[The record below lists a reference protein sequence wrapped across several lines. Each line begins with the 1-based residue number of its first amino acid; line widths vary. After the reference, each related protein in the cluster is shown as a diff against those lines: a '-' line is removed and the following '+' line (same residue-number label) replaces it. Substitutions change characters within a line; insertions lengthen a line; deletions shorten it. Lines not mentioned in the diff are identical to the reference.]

1 MVKRSRPEG
10 DTDATG
16 IYVDR
21 DAEVPLGV
29 QLAWALRSRIGD
41 GRLPAGERL
50 PALRELADSAGVN
63 LNTVRSVYQRL
74 EQEGL
79 VQSRQGS
86 GTFVATA
93 PGLRTPAAEIAAGA
107 AREALEQG
115 VSPRDVAAALYV
127 AEPTAP
133 GATDPDS
140 DRREALRGEIRS
152 LERVLSGLQAANP
165 GVRVP
170 VAARRRRSGPMLLS
184 AAELEDVRAQLV
196 GKLTALQEAIDSEE
210 RGADGPPPKAP
221 ARPAVKKATGG
232 GAEARR
238 QENDR
243 GDTEA
248 RSPASGPELASQACH
263 RLAGRAQ
270 PAAHGPVP
278 TVPRRPPS
286 ALRSTS
292 ATVSSATP

>member
-1 MVKRSRPEG
+1 MVKRSRPEP
-10 DTDATG
+10 DADATG

-29 QLAWALRSRIGD
+29 QLAWALRSRIGE
-41 GRLPAGERL
+41 GRLPAGQRL
-50 PALRELADSAGVN
+50 PALRELAESVGVN
-63 LNTVRSVYQRL
+63 LNTVRAVYQRL

-115 VSPRDVAAALYV
+115 VSPREVAAALYV
-127 AEPTAP
+127 TEPTPTTATAT
-133 GATDPDS
+133 ATDPDS

-170 VAARRRRSGPMLLS
+170 VAAPRRRSGPMLLS

-196 GKLTALQEAIDSEE
+196 GKLTALQKAIDSDQ
-210 RGADGPPPKAP
+210 RDADGTPPEAPVKA
-221 ARPAVKKATGG
+221 AVKKTAATAPKQG
-232 GAEARR
+232 
-238 QENDR
+238 
-243 GDTEA
+243 
-248 RSPASGPELASQACH
+248 
-263 RLAGRAQ
+263 
-270 PAAHGPVP
+270 
-278 TVPRRPPS
+278 PRRRGPSSPP
-286 ALRSTS
+286 RP
-292 ATVSSATP
+292 ATA

>member
-1 MVKRSRPEG
+1 MVKRSRPEP
-10 DTDATG
+10 DADATG

-29 QLAWALRSRIGD
+29 QLAWALRSRIGE
-41 GRLPAGERL
+41 GRLPAGQRL
-50 PALRELADSAGVN
+50 PALRELAESVGVN
-63 LNTVRSVYQRL
+63 LNTVRAVYQRL

-115 VSPRDVAAALYV
+115 VSPREVAAALYV
-127 AEPTAP
+127 TEPTPTTATAT
-133 GATDPDS
+133 ATDPDS

-170 VAARRRRSGPMLLS
+170 
-184 AAELEDVRAQLV
+184 
-196 GKLTALQEAIDSEE
+196 
-210 RGADGPPPKAP
+210 
-221 ARPAVKKATGG
+221 
-232 GAEARR
+232 
-238 QENDR
+238 
-243 GDTEA
+243 
-248 RSPASGPELASQACH
+248 
-263 RLAGRAQ
+263 
-270 PAAHGPVP
+270 
-278 TVPRRPPS
+278 
-286 ALRSTS
+286 
-292 ATVSSATP
+292 